1 MTSLM
6 TSLTTPLTTPLGATR
21 RYGDA
26 TDVPLTLT
34 LTRTGDDATND
45 AVFSIYLLV

>member
-1 MTSLM
+1 M

-26 TDVPLTLT
+26 TDVPQHSTLT